1 MTSVTQAMVLEVK
14 ELNSSLMLVLIRRFF
29 KHLKLQIINSGTRMD
44 MIAAA
49 KLSLVFLA
57 TRPGVFESNY
67 CLTEL

>member
-1 MTSVTQAMVLEVK
+1 MTSVTQAMVLEVT
-14 ELNSSLMLVLIRRFF
+14 ELSSSLMLVLIRRFF
-29 KHLKLQIINSGTRMD
+29 KHKLQIVNSGTRMD

-57 TRPGVFESNY
+57 TGPGVFESNY